1 MEIIKIKVG
10 DIKGCHPMHH
20 ELFIVKNIDE
30 LSGLKSSMMKD
41 GKWNPIHL
49 MLKEDG
55 DRPGYYLVD
64 GVSTFT
70 VAEALK
76 MEELPAIVHP
86 WIDDPID
93 MMVDLN
99 TNEHRTSKGLYL
111 MAKEYWKKYSPGQ
124 GCRTDLTD
132 QAKGEDTYDK
142 IARKLKVKCGN
153 IVKQHLR
160 IGRTNESFFVSIDKG
175 ETSLSKAYFD
185 CVAIEKQKSKSQEQ
199 ESEYVSSTT
208 EEPEFTDPASTDA
221 ADPAIEFEYKD
232 SLSKEVKSLL
242 KRLEKLSDNDIRAFF
257 HQLSINSDVC
267 VCCGGKP
274 NTDGGEDVV
283 A

>member
-1 MEIIKIKVG
+1 MTLIHIKIG
-10 DIKGCHPMHH
+10 DIIGCHPMHH

-41 GKWNPIHL
+41 GKWNPIHV
-49 MLKEDG
+49 MYKEDG
-55 DRPGYYLVD
+55 DRPGYYMVD

-76 MEELPAIVHP
+76 IEELPAIVHP
-86 WIDDPID
+86 WSDDPTD

-111 MAKEYWKKYSPGQ
+111 MAEVYWKKYSPGQ
-124 GCRTDLTD
+124 GSRTDLTG
-132 QAKGEDTYDK
+132 QVKEEDTYDK
-142 IARKLKVKCGN
+142 IARKLKLKSGH

-160 IGRTNESFFVSIDKG
+160 IGRTNESFFISMDKG

-199 ESEYVSSTT
+199 EGEYVSSTT

-232 SLSKEVKSLL
+232 GVSKEVKSIL
-242 KRLEKLSDNDIRAFF
+242 KKFEKLSDENIKMFF
-257 HQLSINSDVC
+257 HVLSVNADIC
-267 VCCGGKP
+267 VCCGSKMDGE
-274 NTDGGEDVV
+274 NTEEE
-283 A
+283 AS